1 MHVKL
6 AFVAG
11 LGFMHGK
18 MERWSKDF
26 ASDTN
31 TRTAKYYRVA
41 NEVPAVF
48 MIIIVIMVVVKP
60 F

>member
-1 MHVKL
+1 
-6 AFVAG
+6 
-11 LGFMHGK
+11 MHGK